1 MRVRTKESLEVV
13 HVAETIRGGIATYLR
28 EILPLQVRRFG
39 QGRVAVIVPN
49 NQIQDLGEQPG
60 VLVLAI
66 QPSKIR
72 AVTAWRARQCLDRL
86 VSQISVRIAHVHS
99 TFAGISCRA
108 RLFGSSR
115 SFRLIYC
122 PHGWAFTRTGRS
134 VPLARLVERALSKRC
149 DAIICVSDAERN
161 AALLAG
167 LPVSKLIVVRNG
179 LPDRSLGQTESA
191 GLWAMSALRLVF
203 VGRLDRQKGFDIFMN
218 ALERIKRKVEVHIF
232 GEKVLK
238 DSAVWS
244 VPDWVHMHGW
254 QSFDAIEPYLTSC
267 DALVMSSRWEGL
279 PLTAV
284 EAMRASRAVV
294 ASRVGGLVELVED
307 GVTGVLVPPEDAVA
321 LAEVLESVDVEHL
334 KRMGERGRQRFLD
347 EFRIE
352 QCEEQLATIYGQP
365 SEASSIKPREV

>member
-1 MRVRTKESLEVV
+1 
-13 HVAETIRGGIATYLR
+13 
-28 EILPLQVRRFG
+28 
-39 QGRVAVIVPN
+39 
-49 NQIQDLGEQPG
+49 
-60 VLVLAI
+60 
-66 QPSKIR
+66 
-72 AVTAWRARQCLDRL
+72 
-86 VSQISVRIAHVHS
+86 
-99 TFAGISCRA
+99 
-108 RLFGSSR
+108 
-115 SFRLIYC
+115 
-122 PHGWAFTRTGRS
+122 
-134 VPLARLVERALSKRC
+134 
-149 DAIICVSDAERN
+149 
-161 AALLAG
+161 
-167 LPVSKLIVVRNG
+167 
-179 LPDRSLGQTESA
+179 
-191 GLWAMSALRLVF
+191 MSALRLVF